1 LEVNKFL
8 SSGVRKSGRMLSAG
22 LGFVMILGVLSSCG
36 NSYTAK
42 GHVKD
47 FMAEKMA
54 LEDVD
59 YVAWSAVDSTLHLT
73 DSMLEAMHNRAMTSR
88 LVKGKVDY
96 QPRTAKLNMI
106 TLKYAVKK
114 DTSMATFYLDD
125 KFAGIVGVKAS
136 AAMR

>member
-1 LEVNKFL
+1 
-8 SSGVRKSGRMLSAG
+8 MLSAG

-47 FMAEKMA
+47 FMAEKME

-59 YVAWSAVDSTLHLT
+59 YVAWSDVDSTLHLT

-125 KFAGIVGVKAS
+125 KFTGIVGVKAS

>member
-1 LEVNKFL
+1 
-8 SSGVRKSGRMLSAG
+8 MLSAG
-22 LGFVMILGVLSSCG
+22 LGFVMMLGVLSSCG
-36 NSYTAK
+36 NSYKAK

-59 YVAWSAVDSTLHLT
+59 YVAWSDVDSTLHLT

-125 KFAGIVGVKAS
+125 KFTGIVGVKAS
-136 AAMR
+136 ATMR